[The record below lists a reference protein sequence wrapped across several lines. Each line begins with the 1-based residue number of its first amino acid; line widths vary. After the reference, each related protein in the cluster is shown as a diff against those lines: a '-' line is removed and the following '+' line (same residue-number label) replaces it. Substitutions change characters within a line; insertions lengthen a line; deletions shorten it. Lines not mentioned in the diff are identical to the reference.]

1 MAPTLTAKRV
11 APCAIA
17 REMASVSAWVGHSV
31 RKENG
36 GGERGAAGLRLVDK
50 GAVAAGAERAP
61 REDTGGADA
70 MEDPAGGASSE
81 SELSAGLEK
90 TLRLGGV
97 WPEGDSSAELRD
109 RDRLE
114 PSWGVDVAGTWDE
127 AGGGGAPSWKRPL
140 QNWQMSRLH
149 SRHPIIEVGSSS
161 QTSRPREKCCLQKS
175 QINSD
180 VNIAGGSRYSAMC
193 FSLKAETELSSCSGG
208 E

>member
-50 GAVAAGAERAP
+50 GAVTTGAERAP

-97 WPEGDSSAELRD
+97 WPEGGSSAEF

-127 AGGGGAPSWKRPL
+127 AGGGGAPSWKRPM

-149 SRHPIIEVGSSS
+149 SRHPIKVGSSS

-180 VNIAGGSRYSAMC
+180 VNIAGCSRYSAMC